1 MAEIIYDSF
10 DGSINPI
17 KYFAKSPEAA
27 AHTIGFKTR
36 LTGSVFMSCPVYG
49 AQRGERKPGKKA
61 GYVGVYTPYR
71 HKKIYERYVYNR

>member
-36 LTGSVFMSCPVYG
+36 LTGSVFMSAVCLALCTELREENASPEKRP
-49 AQRGERKPGKKA
+49 AM
-61 GYVGVYTPYR
+61 
-71 HKKIYERYVYNR
+71 